1 MYYKF
6 EERNCCSQCGGALS
20 HVGSINTLEM
30 FECIECG
37 TRYSVKRRYRLDSEN
52 HAVFDGYDEPV
63 RC

>member
-6 EERNCCSQCGGALS
+6 EERNCCPQCGGALS

-30 FECIECG
+30 FECIE
-37 TRYSVKRRYRLDSEN
+37 YSVKRRYRLDSEN

>member
-6 EERNCCSQCGGALS
+6 EERNCCPQCGGALS

-52 HAVFDGYDEPV
+52 HAVFD
-63 RC
+63 